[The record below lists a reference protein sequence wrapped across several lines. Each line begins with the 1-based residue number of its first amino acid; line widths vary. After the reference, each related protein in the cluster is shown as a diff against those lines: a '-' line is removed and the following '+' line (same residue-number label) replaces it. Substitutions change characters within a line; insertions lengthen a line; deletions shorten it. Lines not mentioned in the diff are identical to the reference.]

1 MGSFCIKYHYED
13 NFIFKKKSGR
23 ESGPLLRGHTLSAPG
38 SAGEEAGSH
47 FSPASVRLTCR
58 CGRSLAPRAQPRA
71 DSPAETGA
79 SPRLSNAAGALLRL
93 DTHVPQAAA
102 SSRSAATWRLKPCRT
117 LFGPVKTPG
126 ASLSLKLPSAHTFG
140 SCIQGASGRC
150 RPRVPQLALRTRRQS
165 RDSGRAHAGG
175 CEFPETEISACKLPP
190 YHGPQTVSPR
200 SLALTGSLAP
210 FRGRG
215 CQLFRSEQPQSVGF
229 YSFREK
235 WLLRS
240 AASSA
245 RSSRGCPAP
254 ADSAL

>member
-1 MGSFCIKYHYED
+1 MKCLLRNSFQITRMGSFCIKYHYED

-47 FSPASVRLTCR
+47 FSPASVRLMCR

-140 SCIQGASGRC
+140 SCVQGAGPESRSSPCAHVVSAGTAAERT
-150 RPRVPQLALRTRRQS
+150 LA
-165 RDSGRAHAGG
+165 G
-175 CEFPETEISACKLPP
+175 
-190 YHGPQTVSPR
+190 
-200 SLALTGSLAP
+200 
-210 FRGRG
+210 
-215 CQLFRSEQPQSVGF
+215 
-229 YSFREK
+229 
-235 WLLRS
+235 
-240 AASSA
+240 ASSPKRKFLPA
-245 RSSRGCPAP
+245 SSRHIMGHRRCHRGPLP
-254 ADSAL
+254 

>member
-13 NFIFKKKSGR
+13 NFIFKKKIR
-23 ESGPLLRGHTLSAPG
+23 Q
-38 SAGEEAGSH
+38 GEW
-47 FSPASVRLTCR
+47 PASPWPHPVGAWLSRR
-58 CGRSLAPRAQPRA
+58 GGRFALLPGLRPSDVPLWLKFGPRAQPRA

-140 SCIQGASGRC
+140 SCVQGASGRC
-150 RPRVPQLALRTRRQS
+150 RPRVPQLALRTRRQR

-254 ADSAL
+254 ADGAL